1 MVGSKRGLCA
11 ARRDMGENELGIV
24 MVSRWVKGQ
33 LVLLVAMVALV
44 ELETPVMFVA
54 LQMDTTVHV
63 PTSRHPLVAAGWT
76 LLRYLKHND
85 PLPTVRNCM
94 PIRTSVTTSTA
105 GVGLMKYWPPPPW
118 ITCRVRFK
126 TRITNVGGAL
136 LQEVVRDARGA
147 AVADA
152 DAVVAG
158 QVDARER
165 HSQGVERCEVE
176 CDGRISHRQNAW
188 SAHYIHGK
196 RLVDLQLALAAA
208 AAAHTCMVMR
218 SVRRDVRSNATAV
231 KLIVVAARP

>member
-11 ARRDMGENELGIV
+11 ARRDMEENESGIV

-33 LVLLVAMVALV
+33 LALFVAMVALV
-44 ELETPVMFVA
+44 ELVELKTPVMFVA

-94 PIRTSVTTSTA
+94 PMRTSVTTSTA

-126 TRITNVGGAL
+126 ARITNVGGAL
-136 LQEVVRDARGA
+136 LLKVVREARGA

-152 DAVVAG
+152 DAVVA
-158 QVDARER
+158 
-165 HSQGVERCEVE
+165 S
-176 CDGRISHRQNAW
+176 
-188 SAHYIHGK
+188 
-196 RLVDLQLALAAA
+196 
-208 AAAHTCMVMR
+208 
-218 SVRRDVRSNATAV
+218 
-231 KLIVVAARP
+231 